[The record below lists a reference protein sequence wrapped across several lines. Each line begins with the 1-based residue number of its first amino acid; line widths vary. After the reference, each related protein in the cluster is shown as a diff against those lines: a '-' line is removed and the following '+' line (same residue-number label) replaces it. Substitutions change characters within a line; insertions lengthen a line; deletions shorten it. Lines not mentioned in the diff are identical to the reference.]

1 MSCCVLCR
9 LSISASLTHG
19 RRGGATPSVAQPDL
33 AEASLA
39 GASPAAT
46 LLPMFA
52 LLVLV
57 WGVGDEGTCI
67 AAAEQAKALLPFV

>member
-1 MSCCVLCR
+1 
-9 LSISASLTHG
+9 
-19 RRGGATPSVAQPDL
+19 
-33 AEASLA
+33 
-39 GASPAAT
+39 
-46 LLPMFA
+46 MFA